1 MFFAGLFLPRSELPA
16 VIRRIGDW
24 TPLEAAVDATQKAMQ
39 TAFPSLSSLLTLVA
53 YALVFGGLAVRFFRW
68 E

>member
-1 MFFAGLFLPRSELPA
+1 M
-16 VIRRIGDW
+16 
-24 TPLEAAVDATQKAMQ
+24 QKAMQ
-39 TAFPSLSSLLTLVA
+39 TAFPSLSSLLTLAA